1 LGSRIQRLRVI
12 FVFKCPVKLNLL
24 DESGARHRL
33 NVDVY
38 PGLDGHVGGD
48 LASHCSRPQSAW
60 IGCEYPHDGGQ
71 FRLGV
76 EPPGEVP
83 IYVAADKLK
92 TLRLAGE
99 IADGVLLTWGALDAV
114 PQVVAEIRAGTEGT
128 AATPTT
134 STWRCI
140 CAPV

>member
-1 LGSRIQRLRVI
+1 VGNWHGLTWDQPLGRTAEYVGMLRRALRGERLV
-12 FVFKCPVKLNLL
+12 
-24 DESGARHRL
+24 HRGQF
-33 NVDVY
+33 Y
-38 PGLDGHVGGD
+38 T
-48 LASHCSRPQSAW
+48 SQ
-60 IGCEYPHDGGQ
+60 Q

-76 EPPGEVP
+76 EPLGEVP
-83 IYVAADKLK
+83 IYLAADNLK

>member
-1 LGSRIQRLRVI
+1 
-12 FVFKCPVKLNLL
+12 
-24 DESGARHRL
+24 
-33 NVDVY
+33 
-38 PGLDGHVGGD
+38 
-48 LASHCSRPQSAW
+48 
-60 IGCEYPHDGGQ
+60 
-71 FRLGV
+71 
-76 EPPGEVP
+76 VP

-114 PQVVAEIRAGTEGT
+114 PQVVAEIRAGAEGA